1 VKRAIAA
8 IGVVLLA
15 SAAPSRLLAQTMTW
29 STAGTDNVVTVD
41 SGQLHYRRSKALSGD
56 KTGWW
61 DYTIS
66 LADIDCVRFTR
77 DKNGEMLS
85 VAGKA
90 NDSVLKKADPN
101 GTTHGI
107 EESLRHVEIDF
118 PPDASTIADSVL
130 HDLTGSV
137 PDLAKRV
144 NAGYCS
150 Y

>member
-1 VKRAIAA
+1 
-8 IGVVLLA
+8 
-15 SAAPSRLLAQTMTW
+15 M
-29 STAGTDNVVTVD
+29 DNVVTVD
-41 SGQLHYRRSKALSGD
+41 SGQLHYRQSKSLPGD

-66 LADIDCVRFTR
+66 LSDIDCVRFTR
-77 DKNGEMLS
+77 EKTGDMLS

-118 PPDASTIADSVL
+118 PPDASAIADSVMR
-130 HDLTGSV
+130 DLTGSV
-137 PDLAKRV
+137 PGLTKRV
-144 NAGYCS
+144 NTGNCS